1 MRISRISKRTAAL
14 TTSIT
19 LAVSAKAKA
28 MAAQGIDVVGFGAG
42 EPDFDTPENVKVAG
56 IKAIEDGFTKYTP
69 ATGTAELKAAVAEKF
84 KRENGLDYDPGQVVI
99 TCGGK
104 HALFGAL
111 TALVDPGDEVIIPR
125 PYWVSYPEMVTV
137 CGGKSVFVEGR
148 ESNGFRVTPEDLQA
162 ALTDRTKVVI
172 LNYPS
177 NPTGAT
183 YSVAQLEALAEVLSG
198 HQRVIVFSDEIYERL
213 LYDGAEFR
221 SFAALRPELMD
232 RTLTF
237 NAVSKTYSM
246 TGWRIGYVA
255 GPPDIIKAIGN
266 LQSHSTSNPAGI
278 CQKAALEAVIGDQS
292 SVDLMRKEFDKRR
305 LRMVEMLSAMPGVS
319 CVKPTGAFYCFPN
332 VSQALA
338 RVCPEATGDT
348 RSAEFCTRVLEDIY
362 VAMVPGCGF
371 GNDDC
376 VRLSFATSMENIEKG
391 LTRLG
396 EYLKSK

>member
-278 CQKAALEAVIGDQS
+278 CQKAA
-292 SVDLMRKEFDKRR
+292 
-305 LRMVEMLSAMPGVS
+305 
-319 CVKPTGAFYCFPN
+319 
-332 VSQALA
+332 
-338 RVCPEATGDT
+338 
-348 RSAEFCTRVLEDIY
+348 
-362 VAMVPGCGF
+362 
-371 GNDDC
+371 
-376 VRLSFATSMENIEKG
+376 
-391 LTRLG
+391 
-396 EYLKSK
+396 